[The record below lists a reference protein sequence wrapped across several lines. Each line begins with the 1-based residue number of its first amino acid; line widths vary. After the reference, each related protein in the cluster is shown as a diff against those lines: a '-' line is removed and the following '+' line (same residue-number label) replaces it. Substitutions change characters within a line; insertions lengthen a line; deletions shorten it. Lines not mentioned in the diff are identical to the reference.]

1 MNRKQRAYQQFVN
14 NSSVS
19 TDQEFQKQ
27 LQDIVKSYSTEI
39 TPVYT
44 TKQDISKERK
54 QIRQTQQKP
63 QPFLVPEGWGA
74 LTINEQSAN
83 PVKRYQD
90 SKKRSENAT
99 DTKWVTPDQNVIKNY
114 KLDKV
119 LKKNP
124 ESEYAKLTDPRYVKQ
139 LMVNSDSQMYG
150 QLQMYDP
157 KHDAVNTYLPDGSLE
172 KRESFS
178 EWSNQRLKEQ
188 GQLEDKF
195 VQNMGDVN
203 YFQSAYNTFQ
213 QNRNMAER
221 DYFAGNI
228 LRTNELLS
236 YANDAEQYLNNQNK
250 INEYSN
256 IMDAADLYQKGQNK
270 EALLPYLR
278 KHGLISLNGS
288 INPNKLQQIFDEY
301 NGLRKQNEKLY
312 NNYKILQSYEP
323 TKPGM
328 IAQSLDKYIFHPI
341 DRAIQSGERAIGMGE
356 KSTWIADDVEG
367 TRFHLEG
374 IGNPNTSPQQKLQMI
389 KNFKNSIA
397 ERQAYWQKG
406 YKENDADVKK
416 YEKGISDRY
425 KYEDQKSQDEGIF
438 SLHKLKYG
446 TWGVLGSSMSSYEK
460 TIPSLILSFA
470 GAATGKLAISAG
482 TALLAGSIDM
492 SQGYDENSEQI
503 VGDYNALLEKNLNNK
518 GLSNKF
524 MKEGT
529 EFAKANGIKL
539 TPGNEKEELQDL
551 LVSGQWKLK
560 DKDLISASYESARY
574 KQ

>member
-1 MNRKQRAYQQFVN
+1 MNRKQRAYQQLVN
-14 NSSVS
+14 NPKISS
-19 TDQEFQKQ
+19 DEEFQKQ

-54 QIRQTQQKP
+54 QIRQTQQRP

-74 LTINEQSAN
+74 LTINKESAN

-90 SKKRSENAT
+90 SKKRLENAT

-124 ESEYAKLTDPRYVKQ
+124 ESEYAKLTDPRYVKS
-139 LMVNSDSQMYG
+139 LMVNNDSQMYG
-150 QLQMYDP
+150 QLQTYDP
-157 KHDAVNTYLPDGSLE
+157 KRDTVNTFLPDGTLE
-172 KRESFS
+172 KMQSFS

-195 VQNMGDVN
+195 VQSMGDVN

-228 LRTNELLS
+228 LRTNEMLS

-256 IMDAADLYQKGQNK
+256 IMDAADLYKNGQNK

-278 KHGLISLNGS
+278 KHGLILLNGG

-312 NNYKILQSYEP
+312 NSYKILQSYEP
-323 TKPGM
+323 TNPGK
-328 IAQSLDKYIFHPI
+328 IAQGLDKQIFHPI
-341 DRAIQSGERAIGMGE
+341 DRAIQSVERAIGMGE
-356 KSTWIADDVEG
+356 KSTWITDDVEG
-367 TRFHLEG
+367 TRFYLEG
-374 IGNPNTSPQQKLQMI
+374 IGNQNTTPYQKLQII
-389 KNFKNSIA
+389 KNFKKSIA
-397 ERQAYWQKG
+397 ERQAYWKKG
-406 YKENDADVKK
+406 YKENNIDVKK
-416 YEKGISDRY
+416 YENGISDRY
-425 KYEDQKSQDEGIF
+425 KYEDQKSQD
-438 SLHKLKYG
+438 
-446 TWGVLGSSMSSYEK
+446 
-460 TIPSLILSFA
+460 
-470 GAATGKLAISAG
+470 
-482 TALLAGSIDM
+482 
-492 SQGYDENSEQI
+492 
-503 VGDYNALLEKNLNNK
+503 
-518 GLSNKF
+518 
-524 MKEGT
+524 
-529 EFAKANGIKL
+529 
-539 TPGNEKEELQDL
+539 
-551 LVSGQWKLK
+551 
-560 DKDLISASYESARY
+560 
-574 KQ
+574 